1 MRYAIT
7 VNDFLIYGSLLGSSF
22 LSATLLPG
30 SSEAVLIALLVA
42 QKGSVYG
49 LLLAASVGN
58 TLGGLTNIFLGRLMP
73 QNGQGRWH
81 DTALT
86 WLHRWGPAAL
96 IFSWLPVAGDL
107 LCVLAGWLRF
117 SWLPCV
123 LFLALGKTLRYIF
136 IAIATI
142 QGMEWWH

>member
-1 MRYAIT
+1 M
-7 VNDFLIYGSLLGSSF
+7 NEFLTYGSLFGSSF

-30 SSEAVLIALLVA
+30 SSEAVLIALLIA

-73 QNGQGRWH
+73 PKAQGRWH
-81 DTALT
+81 DTAMT
-86 WLHRWGPAAL
+86 WLHRLGPAAL
-96 IFSWLPVAGDL
+96 LLSWLPVVGDL

-117 SWLPCV
+117 AWLPSV
-123 LFLALGKTLRYIF
+123 LFLAMGKTLRYIV
-136 IAIATI
+136 IATATL
-142 QGMEWWH
+142 QTLQWWH